1 MINSQQTSSNT
12 QQYKSKRQQKI
23 AEKLSKNKQ
32 SSNTSTKTCF
42 RDAERNFKSRLPPP
56 DFSFIFIP
64 NPFTPA
70 IQKFIIKK
78 CLKDYAKSPN
88 ISNLDTHYL
97 LPKDG
102 LWNLHEKYFNKD
114 HDDEKDGENEP
125 SQLIRKLRWIT
136 LGYQYHWPSK
146 TYHFD
151 RKFPF
156 PKDLENLTKLVV
168 LAINGLS
175 DTHNNLLF
183 DYSPEEWKPEAGVVN
198 FYQSKDSL
206 MAHIDKSEENMSAPL
221 ISFSFGHSCIFLIGG
236 STRDIPPEALYLRSG
251 DISIMYGPSR
261 ANFHGVPRILENTLP
276 SYLEQSNNNDP
287 DWNIYAEYMSTSRIN
302 VNVRQ

>member
-56 DFSFIFIP
+56 DF
-64 NPFTPA
+64 N
-70 IQKFIIKK
+70 
-78 CLKDYAKSPN
+78 YAKSPN

-221 ISFSFGHSCIFLIGG
+221 ISF
-236 STRDIPPEALYLRSG
+236 R
-251 DISIMYGPSR
+251 
-261 ANFHGVPRILENTLP
+261 
-276 SYLEQSNNNDP
+276 
-287 DWNIYAEYMSTSRIN
+287 
-302 VNVRQ
+302 

>member
-1 MINSQQTSSNT
+1 MKTLG
-12 QQYKSKRQQKI
+12 QQKI

-221 ISFSFGHSCIFLIGG
+221 ISF
-236 STRDIPPEALYLRSG
+236 R
-251 DISIMYGPSR
+251 
-261 ANFHGVPRILENTLP
+261 
-276 SYLEQSNNNDP
+276 
-287 DWNIYAEYMSTSRIN
+287 
-302 VNVRQ
+302 